1 MTDSRA
7 PYETVAETGE
17 SPTRSSGTRVLATG
31 IGSLPGEDF
40 AEAVRVVLGE
50 LPDLPHLPELPARGA
65 IAGMVGRTL
74 AVLADLDADLQPA
87 GWRLTGSTGSP
98 GVDQRRARSLLGQ
111 DLDTLEEL
119 ADGTGQFRHGGAFKI
134 QVTGPWTL
142 AASVERPRGDR
153 LLADHGA
160 RRELAQALAEGVRHH
175 LNDVR
180 RRLPGVA
187 RLIVQLDEPALPAV
201 LAGRVPTASGFGR
214 HRTIHPPEASQAL
227 EWVLGAIVEE
237 GGEPWVHSCAP
248 GAPLGLLRGALRSA
262 HASVAGSGTAPGAS
276 GARGLA
282 VDLSQLSAGDHDQ
295 LAEALEAGET
305 VALGVVPSLD
315 PDAPLSDKQ
324 VTEQVLRWLDM
335 VGLDP
340 HEVSLA
346 ITPTCG
352 LAGAGEAW
360 SRRAMALARTTATS
374 LTD

>member
-1 MTDSRA
+1 MADA
-7 PYETVAETGE
+7 GE
-17 SPTRSSGTRVLATG
+17 SPTGSSGTRVLATG

-50 LPDLPHLPELPARGA
+50 LPDLPHLPELAARGA

-119 ADGTGQFRHGGAFKI
+119 ADGTGQFRAGGAFKI

-180 RRLPGVA
+180 RRLPGAA
-187 RLIVQLDEPALPAV
+187 RLIVQLDEPALAAV

-214 HRTIHPPEASQAL
+214 HRSIHPPEASQAL

-248 GAPLGLLRGALRSA
+248 GTPLGLLRGAMREAGTGSA
-262 HASVAGSGTAPGAS
+262 AAS

-324 VTEQVLRWLDM
+324 VTERVLRWLDM

-360 SRRAMALARTTATS
+360 SRRAMALARTSATS
-374 LTD
+374 LSD